1 VNAYELK
8 DEIENFLYREAE
20 LLDERRFSEWLELLT
35 DDLVYFMPIHRN
47 VKFGDATR
55 ERTRHGVDIS
65 WFDEDKWTLAK
76 RVEQLNTGIHWA
88 EEPASRV
95 SHLVTNV
102 QVHEVVP
109 SLDAPREVT
118 VKSRFLIYQNR
129 VESETALFVGKRLD
143 VVRRES
149 DAWKLARREI
159 TLDQSVLQAKNLS
172 VFF

>member
-8 DEIENFLYREAE
+8 DDIENFLYREAE

-35 DDLVYFMPIHRN
+35 DDLVYFMPIQRN
-47 VKFGDATR
+47 VKFGDARREQTR
-55 ERTRHGVDIS
+55 AGVDIS
-65 WFDEDKWTLAK
+65 WFDEDKWTIAK

-102 QVHEVVP
+102 QIHDVTP
-109 SLDAPREVT
+109 SLDAPAEVT

-143 VVRRES
+143 RIRREGG
-149 DAWKLARREI
+149 AWKIARREI
-159 TLDQSVLQAKNLS
+159 TLDQSVLQAKNLT

>member
-1 VNAYELK
+1 MNAHELHH
-8 DEIENFLYREAE
+8 EIETFLYHEAE
-20 LLDERRFSEWLELLT
+20 LLDERRFTEWLELLT
-35 DDLVYFMPIHRN
+35 DDLVYFMPIRRN
-47 VKFGDATR
+47 VRFGDAAREQTR
-55 ERTRHGVDIS
+55 EGIDIS

-102 QVHEVVP
+102 QLHEIVP
-109 SLDAPREVT
+109 SVHAPREVS

-143 VVRRES
+143 RLRRAGN
-149 DAWKLARREI
+149 AWKIARREI

>member
-1 VNAYELK
+1 VKAYELK

-35 DDLVYFMPIHRN
+35 DDLVYFMPIQRN
-47 VKFGDATR
+47 VKFGDARR
-55 ERTRHGVDIS
+55 ERTQHGLDIS

-102 QVHEVVP
+102 QLHEIAP
-109 SLDAPREVT
+109 SLDDPREVT

-143 VVRRES
+143 RLRRAT
-149 DAWKLARREI
+149 DAWKIARREI